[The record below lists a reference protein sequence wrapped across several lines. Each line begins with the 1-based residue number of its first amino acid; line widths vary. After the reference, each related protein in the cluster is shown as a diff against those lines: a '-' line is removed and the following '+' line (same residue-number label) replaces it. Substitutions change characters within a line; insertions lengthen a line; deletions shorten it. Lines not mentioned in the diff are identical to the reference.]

1 MNNLVYKDECFK
13 IIGAAMSVH
22 RELGNGFLEAVYADA
37 LELEFNELEI
47 PFNREI
53 PLTILYKGQPLKKEY
68 IADFICYNKIIIELK
83 AVSGLDNNHEA
94 QIINYLKA
102 TGYKVGLLI
111 NFGEQSLKYKRY
123 IL

>member
-1 MNNLVYKDECFK
+1 MNDLVYKEECFK

-37 LELEFNELEI
+37 LELELNELKI

-53 PLTILYKGQPLKKEY
+53 SLTILYKGQPLKKEY

-83 AVSGLDNNHEA
+83 AVSSLDNNHEA